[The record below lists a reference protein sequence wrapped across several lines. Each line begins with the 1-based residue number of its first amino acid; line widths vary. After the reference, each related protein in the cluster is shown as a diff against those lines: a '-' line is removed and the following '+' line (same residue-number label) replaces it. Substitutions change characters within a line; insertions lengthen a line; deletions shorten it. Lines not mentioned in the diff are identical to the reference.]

1 MASYNIDYQ
10 IRRYN
15 GTDWDNLFPY
25 TKAANVIYGNS
36 DVGTELGNL
45 NTGLGS
51 VNTALTN
58 HKNDKDNPHDVTK
71 AQVGL
76 GNVDNK
82 SASTLKTEFTGE
94 VVSGNE
100 GFPTGDAVKRA
111 IDTAVSAV
119 YKPKGS
125 SATIPALSG
134 VDEGWVYDISVAFTT
149 TADFI
154 EGSGKSYPAGTN
166 IVCIKVSNVKK
177 WDVLTGV
184 TDLSGYVPT
193 SRKVNN
199 KTLTADITLDA
210 SDIKLSGADVTI
222 QTTLEDYDGAIA
234 DLEDSKQDNITPERG
249 LSFGTGANA
258 NKLGHSNSIAAL
270 TTNSFKKIAYDAYG
284 HITGSA
290 DVTQSDI
297 DQFIVK
303 VFTGSQTP
311 TGAKAGDIWLYGND
325 PA

>member
-1 MASYNIDYQ
+1 MAGYNIDYQ

-25 TKAANVIYGNS
+25 TKAANVSYGNS
-36 DVGTELGNL
+36 NVGAALGTLDSNL
-45 NTGLGS
+45 SSHTGNTS
-51 VNTALTN
+51 
-58 HKNDKDNPHDVTK
+58 NPHSVTK

-82 SASTLKTEFTGE
+82 SASTLKSEFTGE
-94 VVSGNE
+94 VATGNG
-100 GFPTGDAVKRA
+100 GFPTGGAVKSA
-111 IDTAVSAV
+111 IDAAVSAV

-125 SATIPALSG
+125 SATIPTLSN
-134 VDEGWVYDISVAFTT
+134 VEEGWVYDISAQFKTT
-149 TADFI
+149 SDFV
-154 EGSGKSYPAGTN
+154 EGAGKTYPAGTN

-193 SRKVNN
+193 TRKINN
-199 KTLTADITLDA
+199 QALS
-210 SDIKLSGADVTI
+210 SDINIAAEDIDVGGYDISVKQFLVNLNDNKQATI
-222 QTTLEDYDGAIA
+222 TA
-234 DLEDSKQDNITPERG
+234 ERG
-249 LSFGTGANA
+249 LSFGTGTGNT

-270 TTNSFKKIAYDAYG
+270 TTNSFKKIKYDAYG

-290 DVTQSDI
+290 DVAQTDI
-297 DQFIVK
+297 DPYIAASQYVVK
-303 VFTGSQTP
+303 ITAGSNAPANPKT
-311 TGAKAGDIWLYGND
+311 GDIWLFGSD